1 MQLEQTARR
10 IYVDPAQARVVARSL
25 HGFIAVCSEA
35 GVALG
40 GFAGWLGEM
49 EEAVTV
55 STGKAKLV
63 IACIDQIKG
72 LEYNHVILPYLAVD
86 EFPRSKTDPLEE
98 ENRFYVAATR
108 ARDRLTLLT
117 PEDPAYRSRYIAA
130 LQLKQKIVAPKS

>member
-1 MQLEQTARR
+1 
-10 IYVDPAQARVVARSL
+10 
-25 HGFIAVCSEA
+25 
-35 GVALG
+35 
-40 GFAGWLGEM
+40 
-49 EEAVTV
+49 VTV
-55 STGKAKLV
+55 STGKARLV

-117 PEDPAYRSRYIAA
+117 PEDSAYRSRYIAA
-130 LQLKQKIVAPKS
+130 LQLKQKIVASKS